1 TAIFWLCW
9 LIVAVGRILDHLFF
23 PGFRKQEVREPIFI
37 VAPPRSGTTFLQN
50 LMCLDE
56 ERFTHVRLYQ
66 TIFPAVT
73 YHRVFHFLAWL
84 DGKCGGILARLVHW
98 SEKKFFGGWDDI
110 HPMGFNRPEEDE
122 GYFAYTLVLDSI
134 YLLFP
139 FPEQLWVAGCA
150 DALPAKERRKLM

>member
-1 TAIFWLCW
+1 
-9 LIVAVGRILDHLFF
+9 
-23 PGFRKQEVREPIFI
+23 
-37 VAPPRSGTTFLQN
+37 
-50 LMCLDE
+50 
-56 ERFTHVRLYQ
+56 
-66 TIFPAVT
+66 
-73 YHRVFHFLAWL
+73 FLAWL

-150 DALPAKERRKLM
+150 DALPPKERRKLMGFSKGCLKRHIYATGPTKTLLTKNTPLSGRIDSVLETFRDARVISIIRHPNESVPSHVSPTYQVWRVHSP